1 MKYAINKII
10 ILSLLNSFIWFGSSG
25 QDNIEMQIKEI
36 KAEYEKINKD
46 TAKYKMV
53 QSNVIGQSSE
63 GGVLKKYY
71 NGNVLRKAI
80 LTLFGET
87 GQSTSEYYFLNGEL
101 IFEFD
106 TELFYKSPLYMGK
119 VEIKSQEETKFY
131 FKNQRLISW
140 IGNDGNMMDGALYPE
155 KEEELLDFLKII
167 K

>member
-53 QSNVIGQSSE
+53 QSDVFGQSSE